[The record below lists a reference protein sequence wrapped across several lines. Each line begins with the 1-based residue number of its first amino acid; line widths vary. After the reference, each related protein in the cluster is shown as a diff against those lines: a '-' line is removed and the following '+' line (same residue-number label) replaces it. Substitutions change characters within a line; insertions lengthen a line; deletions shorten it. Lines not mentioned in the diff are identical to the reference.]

1 LGWVRE
7 KNPEEK
13 REKEKR
19 GREREWGTIFLVC
32 VGEMCQPREVS
43 NPSLLLVASFVENND
58 VYSIK
63 S

>member
-1 LGWVRE
+1 VRE

-19 GREREWGTIFLVC
+19 GREGVGDHLFSVC
-32 VGEMCQPREVS
+32 GGDVS
-43 NPSLLLVASFVENND
+43 AKR
-58 VYSIK
+58 SIK